1 MSRRRR
7 SRGAENSS
15 NEEFFNASANP
26 SVNYPNS
33 MSVFQKR
40 LNALTPISSNSRM
53 SDLERRL
60 RNLTNSPP
68 HVLRDESSNPY
79 LEENMDD
86 LEKRLERLQGPR
98 GTVVG
103 RRVYSDRSA
112 SSMFNGLNVPA
123 ENVDEFRDEWRRIV
137 GIRNTNMAAVRHFN
151 EVYKEQERK
160 YLSNKAAN
168 DEKRERRPFNYHRR
182 PFTPYMLRMRK
193 LDMKYPKKS
202 KTAKRKN

>member
-1 MSRRRR
+1 MPRKRN

-33 MSVFQKR
+33 PMSVLQRR
-40 LNALTPISSNSRM
+40 LNALSNS
-53 SDLERRL
+53 
-60 RNLTNSPP
+60 PQ
-68 HVLRDESSNPY
+68 VLRESSNPY
-79 LEENMDD
+79 FQENMDD

-103 RRVYSDRSA
+103 RQVYSNNSA

-123 ENVDEFRDEWRRIV
+123 ENVDDYRNDWRRRI

-160 YLSNKAAN
+160 FLSNQAAN
-168 DEKRERRPFNYHRR
+168 DEKRARRPFNYDRR

-193 LDMKYPKKS
+193 LDMKYPKS
-202 KTAKRKN
+202 KTAKRKK

>member
-1 MSRRRR
+1 MPRRRN
-7 SRGAENSS
+7 SRKAE

-33 MSVFQKR
+33 
-40 LNALTPISSNSRM
+40 PISTNSRL

-79 LEENMDD
+79 LEENMVD

-103 RRVYSDRSA
+103 RRVYSNRSA
-112 SSMFNGLNVPA
+112 SSLFNGLNVPA
-123 ENVDEFRDEWRRIV
+123 ENVDEFRDDWRRIL

-151 EVYKEQERK
+151 EVYKDQERK
-160 YLSNKAAN
+160 YLENKAAN
-168 DEKRERRPFNYHRR
+168 DENLERRPFNYHRR

-193 LDMKYPKKS
+193 LDMKYPKT
-202 KTAKRKN
+202 KTAKRRK